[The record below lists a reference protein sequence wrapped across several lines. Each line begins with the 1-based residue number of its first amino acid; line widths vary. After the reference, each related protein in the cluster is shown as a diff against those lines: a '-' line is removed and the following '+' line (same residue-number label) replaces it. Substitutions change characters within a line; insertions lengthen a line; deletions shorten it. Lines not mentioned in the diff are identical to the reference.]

1 MNIGRYD
8 NKSARRRV
16 ITVYPSLAQEVS
28 EGSGKG
34 GTGQKKQ
41 SLFSYTDA
49 VVT

>member
-34 GTGQKKQ
+34 GTGQKQ